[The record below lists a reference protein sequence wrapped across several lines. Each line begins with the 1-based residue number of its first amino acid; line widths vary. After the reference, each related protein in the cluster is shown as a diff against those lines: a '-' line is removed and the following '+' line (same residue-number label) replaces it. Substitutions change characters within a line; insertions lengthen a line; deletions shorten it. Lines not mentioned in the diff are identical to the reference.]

1 MAKGLAERLYMGEA
15 NLNIVGRRKMWFA
28 IAGALIVLA
37 VGSFFVRGFH
47 LGIEFSGGTQ
57 FSLPASV
64 GTAEAAQSAVKR
76 AVDTAGVADEAN
88 VGAAQ
93 KVGDGPD
100 ATFNVR
106 TGELEQDDANAVKSA
121 LVKDLGVPAEKISDD
136 RVSAAWGGQVT
147 EQALLGLAI
156 FLVLVLGYLVV
167 RFEWRM
173 AVAAVSSLLLDLVL
187 TAGVYSMVGF
197 EVTPSTVIGFL
208 TILGFSLYDVVV
220 VFDKV
225 QENTRGITAGS
236 SRTYGEAAN
245 LAVNQTLMRSINTGL
260 VALLPVGG
268 LLFIGAGLLGAGTL
282 KDLGLVLFVG
292 MGLGVASSIVF
303 ATPMLVA
310 LKDQEPRIKSHNAR
324 VLARRSSA
332 RSGDVARGERG
343 RTGAT
348 AAEDEPAL
356 AGTTPGSTPRPGAR
370 PTGKRAT
377 NRGGGAGNRPSG
389 GQKRR

>member
-1 MAKGLAERLYMGEA
+1 MAKGFADRLYRGEA
-15 NLNIVGRRKMWFA
+15 NLNIVGRRKQWFLVAGLLILVAIGSFA
-28 IAGALIVLA
+28 I
-37 VGSFFVRGFH
+37 RQFH

-57 FSLPASV
+57 FVLPS
-64 GTAEAAQSAVKR
+64 AAQSATNARNAVVK
-76 AVDTAGVADEAN
+76 AMDEAGVPDST

-93 KVGDGPD
+93 QVGNGND
-100 ATFNVR
+100 AEYTVR
-106 TGELEQDDANAVKSA
+106 TSDMTEAQSIAVKA
-121 LVKDLGVPAEKISDD
+121 ELVKDLKVAPDDISDN

-147 EQALLGLAI
+147 QQALLGLVI
-156 FLVLVLGYLVV
+156 FLVLVMAYLVI

-173 AVAAVSSLLLDLVL
+173 AVAAVSSLVLDLIL
-187 TAGVYSMVGF
+187 TAGVYSLVGF

-236 SRTYGEAAN
+236 SQTYGEATN
-245 LAVNQTLMRSINTGL
+245 LAINQTLMRSINTGL

-292 MGLGVASSIVF
+292 MGLGVLSSIMF
-303 ATPMLVA
+303 ASPLLVA
-310 LKDQEPRIKSHNAR
+310 LKDQEPRIKAHNAR
-324 VLARRSSA
+324 VLARRSSS

-343 RTGAT
+343 ARTPNAT
-348 AAEDEPAL
+348 EPDEVPAL
-356 AGTTPGSTPRPGAR
+356 AGSATPRPGAR
-370 PTGKRAT
+370 PAGKRT
-377 NRGGGAGNRPSG
+377 NNRGGAAGNRPSG